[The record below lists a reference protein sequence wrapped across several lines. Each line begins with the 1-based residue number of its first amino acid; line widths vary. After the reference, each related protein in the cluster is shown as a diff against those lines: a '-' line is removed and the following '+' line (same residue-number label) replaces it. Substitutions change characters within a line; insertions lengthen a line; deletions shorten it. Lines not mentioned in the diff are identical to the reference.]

1 MRVESTIMEKRIIE
15 MSIYEYKVQKMDG
28 SYVGLDLYKG
38 KVLLIVNT
46 APKCGFAPQYEGLEK
61 LYETYKDKG
70 FEILDFPSNQ
80 FMNQAPGSNE
90 EIKSFCELT
99 YGTKFETFAKI
110 DVNGNHAI
118 PLYEFLKSE
127 QRKDYKGN
135 KVAFMS
141 KLFGNNKIR
150 WNFTKFLVDRNG
162 NVVKRFAPSY
172 EPEKIES
179 FIKELL

>member
-1 MRVESTIMEKRIIE
+1 

-28 SYVGLDLYKG
+28 TYVGLDAYKG

-61 LYETYKDKG
+61 LYETYKEQG
-70 FEILDFPSNQ
+70 LEILDFPSNQ

-99 YGTKFETFAKI
+99 YGTQFETFAKI
-110 DVNGNHAI
+110 DVNGDHAI
-118 PLYEFLKSE
+118 PLYEYLKSE
-127 QRKDYKGN
+127 QRKDYKGH
-135 KVAFMS
+135 KVTIMS
-141 KLFGNNKIR
+141 KLFGHNKIR
-150 WNFTKFLVDRNG
+150 WNFTKFLVDRQG

-172 EPEKIES
+172 EPKKIEP
-179 FIKELL
+179 FIQELL

>member
-1 MRVESTIMEKRIIE
+1 MT
-15 MSIYEYKVQKMDG
+15 IYEFKVEKMDG
-28 SYVGLDLYKG
+28 TYVDLNTYNG

-99 YGTKFETFAKI
+99 YGTQFETFAKI
-110 DVNGNHAI
+110 DVNGDHAI
-118 PLYEFLKSE
+118 PLYEYLKSE

-135 KVAFMS
+135 RVTLMS
-141 KLFGNNKIR
+141 KLLGSNKIK
-150 WNFTKFLVDRNG
+150 WNFTKFLIDRHG
-162 NVVKRFAPSY
+162 NVIKRFAPSY
-172 EPEKIES
+172 EPKLIEP